1 MDAGTMKSLWMN
13 ECLAHR
19 LFTLGAVNMS
29 YAHGEREIA
38 VLLAAFDQAA
48 ERLALALRQTAPSQR
63 LRAAQSSR

>member
-1 MDAGTMKSLWMN
+1 
-13 ECLAHR
+13 
-19 LFTLGAVNMS
+19 MS